1 MSFLIRHYLLFNSF
15 HLRHGWTTR
24 ATGVVTNSSIVLS
37 NSDIRQSHPPAILVS
52 FGSSL
57 RPVSRVQAFIRR
69 SILEDGFRALNAG
82 RSRYSPMKTTSS
94 RCSGARRHRL
104 GPRRRRSGFVLAS
117 KHPVSGRARQD
128 PMQPSR
134 IATRRG
140 YCKLQP
146 SGPASFYPEQARSAR
161 TPTEARLSLVPRPSS
176 LRLFHL
182 PTSRTGL
189 ISYVGVNEIY
199 VALPHTFMSQN
210 TSSLAL
216 LTRRIVFMLHLSQD
230 VESGHK
236 RE

>member
-1 MSFLIRHYLLFNSF
+1 
-15 HLRHGWTTR
+15 
-24 ATGVVTNSSIVLS
+24 
-37 NSDIRQSHPPAILVS
+37 
-52 FGSSL
+52 
-57 RPVSRVQAFIRR
+57 
-69 SILEDGFRALNAG
+69 
-82 RSRYSPMKTTSS
+82 
-94 RCSGARRHRL
+94 
-104 GPRRRRSGFVLAS
+104 
-117 KHPVSGRARQD
+117 
-128 PMQPSR
+128 MQPSR

-161 TPTEARLSLVPRPSS
+161 TPTEARLSLVPRPSSSLVPPRPSS